1 MKKQNDLLVLPY
13 SCCRNFG
20 TYIQQKNSEL
30 DAPEIEKL
38 ISAYRLGKK
47 QVVHAI

>member
-1 MKKQNDLLVLPY
+1 MQIALQVIRVEGNV
-13 SCCRNFG
+13 
-20 TYIQQKNSEL
+20 INSEL
-30 DAPEIEKL
+30 DAQEIEKL

>member
-1 MKKQNDLLVLPY
+1 MNSVKGSLSAIVHLVIGAEG
-13 SCCRNFG
+13 NV
-20 TYIQQKNSEL
+20 INSEL
-30 DAPEIEKL
+30 DAQEIEKL

>member
-1 MKKQNDLLVLPY
+1 MQMALQVIRVKGNV
-13 SCCRNFG
+13 
-20 TYIQQKNSEL
+20 INSEL
-30 DAPEIEKL
+30 DAQEIEKL